1 MSAKITDGYVTQEFD
16 VNGKLINQ
24 VFTAEGEVEIL
35 GTEKDYYH
43 PFDMKGPTSIESVME
58 ELINLLNESES
69 DAIDFVMGELSDN
82 FPKEFIR
89 TALTDVLASN
99 EERDD

>member
-1 MSAKITDGYVTQEFD
+1 MEKIQS
-16 VNGKLINQ
+16 L
-24 VFTAEGEVEIL
+24 L
-35 GTEKDYYH
+35 
-43 PFDMKGPTSIESVME
+43 E
-58 ELINLLNESES
+58 ELIDMLNESES
-69 DAIDFVMGELSDN
+69 EAIDFVMGELSDN